1 MKKCQFPF
9 GIVIKPDGRHRLD
22 PCLYETKEIHTNV
35 TVIVSQCKECGHIDI
50 QGERQDDTEDIIYG
64 ELGPEPED
72 D

>member
-1 MKKCQFPF
+1 MKP
-9 GIVIKPDGRHRLD
+9 GGTHRID

-35 TVIVSQCKECGHIDI
+35 TVIVSQCKICGHIDI
-50 QGERQDDTEDIIYG
+50 QWERKDDTEDIIYG